1 MTEKQSGQAL
11 KVLRTDE
18 GGEYTSK
25 AFNTYCEQHGII
37 HEVTTPYTP
46 QHNGL
51 TKRRNRT
58 ILDMAM
64 SMLKQ
69 KKLPHSF
76 WGEVVSTTT
85 YLVNRCPTKRLKEK
99 VPKKVW
105 SGRKPLVS
113 HLRIFGSICYKHISN
128 AKRRKLEEKSEPMIS
143 IGYDVT
149 SAY

>member
-51 TKRRNRT
+51 VERRNRT
-58 ILDMAM
+58 ILDMARN
-64 SMLKQ
+64 MLKQ
-69 KKLPHSF
+69 KKLPNSF
-76 WGEVVSTTT
+76 WGEVVSTTN
-85 YLVNRCPTKRLKEK
+85 YLLNRCPTKRLKEK
-99 VPKKVW
+99 FP
-105 SGRKPLVS
+105 
-113 HLRIFGSICYKHISN
+113 
-128 AKRRKLEEKSEPMIS
+128 
-143 IGYDVT
+143 
-149 SAY
+149 

>member
-51 TKRRNRT
+51 VERRNRT
-58 ILDMAM
+58 ILDMARN
-64 SMLKQ
+64 MLKQ
-69 KKLPHSF
+69 KKLPNSF
-76 WGEVVSTTT
+76 WGEVVSTTN
-85 YLVNRCPTKRLKEK
+85 YLLNRCPTKRLKEK
-99 VPKKVW
+99 VLEDVW
-105 SGRKPLVS
+105 FGRKPLVS
-113 HLRIFGSICYKHISN
+113 HLKIFGSLCYKHIPN
-128 AKRRKLEEKSEPMIS
+128 AKSRKLENKSEPMILR
-143 IGYDVT
+143 
-149 SAY
+149 